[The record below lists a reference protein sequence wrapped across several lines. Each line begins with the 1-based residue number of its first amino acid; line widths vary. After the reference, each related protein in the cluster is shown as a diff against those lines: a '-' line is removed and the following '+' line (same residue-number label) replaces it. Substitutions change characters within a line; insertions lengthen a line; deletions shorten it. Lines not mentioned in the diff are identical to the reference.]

1 MSANLFNASPRQSI
15 PSLHADLAFTV
26 LTYAFT
32 LSNLARST
40 VASLGNYERERA
52 ISDIER
58 KAKDEKLNFAVM
70 LLCRASGAFKY
81 LSEKVLPEWD
91 KVDSSSHR
99 PPDVSLE
106 VTNALSK

>member
-1 MSANLFNASPRQSI
+1 M
-15 PSLHADLAFTV
+15 
-26 LTYAFT
+26 
-32 LSNLARST
+32 
-40 VASLGNYERERA
+40 ASLGNYERERT
-52 ISDIER
+52 ITDVER
-58 KAKDEKLNFAVM
+58 KTKDEKLNFAVT

-81 LSEKVLPEWD
+81 LSEKVLTEWD